1 MKGARRATGIPTLQP
16 NHERER
22 QTTMSE
28 SQKSEPAVRSSSLK
42 GIKVRRKLSA
52 DKKFQIYLEAQRS
65 DQPVGEILR
74 REGLYASDLTRIRD
88 QVREGALERLS
99 ARSGKKP
106 LMVPLE
112 SYEALKRELVDKE
125 RALAEQAVELTMMR
139 KKTNGGSWER

>member
-1 MKGARRATGIPTLQP
+1 MEGARRATGIPPPEPSQ
-16 NHERER
+16 ER

-28 SQKSEPAVRSSSLK
+28 SQKSESAVSSQAPK

-52 DKKFQIYLEAQRS
+52 EKKFQIYLEAQRS
-65 DQPVGEILR
+65 DQPTGDILR
-74 REGLYASDLTRIRD
+74 REGLYAADLTRIRD

-99 ARSGKKP
+99 ARPGKKSR
-106 LMVPLE
+106 MVTLE

-125 RALAEQAVELTMMR
+125 RALAEHAVELTMMR